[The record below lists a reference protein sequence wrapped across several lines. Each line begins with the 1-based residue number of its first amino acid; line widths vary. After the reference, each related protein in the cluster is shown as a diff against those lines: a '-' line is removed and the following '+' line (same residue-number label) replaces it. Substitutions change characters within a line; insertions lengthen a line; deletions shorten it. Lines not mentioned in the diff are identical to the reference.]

1 MEQITSYVATLTEQ
15 LDKHPTVKQIADKVG
30 VPSGYIASGL
40 IVTCFLFV
48 FLGVGASLITDAVG
62 IFYPAYM
69 SFKAIES
76 DGVDDDKQWLT
87 YWVVFA
93 VYGFADRFLDFIFF
107 WVPFYYPIK
116 LLVLIT
122 LFAPQTRFAV
132 LLYDRVIKPFLKKYE
147 SQIDEKIGHMQEGA
161 DAAFKKAQQEA
172 LSQGLKFAAE
182 AANSSN

>member
-1 MEQITSYVATLTEQ
+1 MEQIASYVATLTEQ
-15 LDKHPTVKQIADKVG
+15 LDKNPTVKQLADKAG
-30 VPSGYIASGL
+30 VPSGYIATGA
-40 IVTCFLFV
+40 IVTGFLFV

-76 DGVDDDKQWLT
+76 PEADDDKLWLT

-93 VYGFADRFLDFIFF
+93 IYGFADRFLDFVFF

-122 LFAPQTRFAV
+122 LFWPQTRFAV

-147 SQIDEKIGHMQEGA
+147 RDIDEKIGHIQEGVE
-161 DAAFKKAQQEA
+161 AAAKKAQQEA
-172 LSQGLKFAAE
+172 VSQGLKLAA
-182 AANSSN
+182 AASNSSN